1 MTTPRYSSVLA
12 LACALSVC
20 FLWIEPVRAMGPKPP
35 PPEPP
40 GQDSIRNVILMIG
53 DGMGP
58 EQVQIARLFAPDGE
72 LAMDRVDGDP
82 SFITTHSVFGGITDS
97 AAAGTALATGVKTFN
112 GAIGVD
118 VDKKDLENVLERAE
132 AHGKASGVLTSVQ
145 IACATPGA
153 FSAHTESRS
162 NQTDISFQQV
172 AAGIEVLLGAGRHTY
187 LPGGCCGTG
196 GRNLIEELIDDGYEF
211 VTDAEELADATAPN
225 GTLLGFFGGV
235 TLTYALDR
243 QQDTGNNDPTLAEMT
258 AKAIEVLNRDPD
270 GFFLMVEGGAI
281 DWVSHNKD
289 AAGTVGETLAFDEA
303 VQVALDFANADG
315 ETLLVVT
322 ADHETGGLT
331 LGNHMNLACLGG
343 ITATTDLMWGSVK
356 AQMMSAEEAL
366 EAYAG
371 VCFSSP
377 NKPLSNSER
386 DMINSLGEMGIS
398 DVLSARVG
406 VSWNGIGMDEG
417 DHTLTRVPVFA
428 IGPGSEQFDAADFD
442 NTDVGQLLLEAVSGN

>member
-20 FLWIEPVRAMGPKPP
+20 FLWIEPVRAMGPKG

-40 GQDSIRNVILMIG
+40 GQDSIRKVILMIG

-58 EQVQIARLFAPDGE
+58 EQVALARLFAPGGE

-97 AAAGTALATGVKTFN
+97 AAAGTALATGIKTTD
-112 GAIGVD
+112 GAVGVD
-118 VDKKDLENVLERAE
+118 AAGNPVENVRERAE
-132 AHGKASGVLTSVQ
+132 AHGKASGILTSVP
-145 IACATPGA
+145 IACATPA
-153 FSAHTESRS
+153 SFSAHTASRS
-162 NQTDISFQQV
+162 NRTDISLQQV
-172 AAGIEVLLGAGRHTY
+172 AAGIEVLLGAGRETY

-243 QQDTGNNDPTLAEMT
+243 QQDMGNNDPTLAEMT

-270 GFFLMVEGGAI
+270 GFFMMVEGGAI
-281 DWVSHNKD
+281 DWLCHNKD
-289 AAGTVGETLAFDEA
+289 AAGCKGETLAFDEA
-303 VQVALDFANADG
+303 VQVALDFANEDG

-331 LGNHMNLACLGG
+331 LGDDMNLACLGG
-343 ITATTDLMWGSVK
+343 ITATTDYIWQSRK
-356 AQMMSAEEAL
+356 ARMMLSPEEAM
-366 EAYAG
+366 EAFASS
-371 VCFSSP
+371 CFPP
-377 NKPLSNSER
+377 NDPLTPDEIN
-386 DMINSLGEMGIS
+386 MMNSLGEMGIS
-398 DVLSARVG
+398 DVLSARIG

-417 DHTLTRVPVFA
+417 DHTLTKVPVFA
-428 IGPGSEQFDAADFD
+428 VGPGSEKFDGPNFD